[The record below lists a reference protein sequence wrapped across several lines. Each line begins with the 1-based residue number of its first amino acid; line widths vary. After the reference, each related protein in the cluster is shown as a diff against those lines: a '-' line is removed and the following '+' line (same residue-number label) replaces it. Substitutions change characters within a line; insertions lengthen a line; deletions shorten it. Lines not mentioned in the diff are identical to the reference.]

1 MNFNM
6 QQAMKQIQKMQAE
19 VERVQKELGD
29 KTLDVTVGG
38 GAVALT
44 ISGHLEVKSI
54 QIQPEAAED
63 LEMLQDLI
71 LSAVN
76 EGIKRAQDL
85 SNQEMSKVTGNLK
98 VPGLPPG
105 LF

>member
-19 VERVQKELGD
+19 AERVQKELGE

-44 ISGHLEVKSI
+44 ISGQLEIKSI

-63 LEMLQDLI
+63 IEMLQDLI

-76 EGIKRAQDL
+76 EGIKQAQDL
-85 SNQEMSKVTGNLK
+85 SNKEMNKVTGNLK
-98 VPGLPPG
+98 VPGMPPG